1 MTAPRGEA
9 RLLAT
14 QADVRAAAE
23 RLGRAPRIA
32 FDLESNGLF
41 AYRAVVC
48 AVQLASDDE
57 IAVVDTLATP
67 VTGIGELL
75 ASPATGKIVHDVS
88 FDARVLAEA
97 GVRLANVQDTSIA
110 ARMLGRT
117 ATGLASLLASELG
130 ITLDKK
136 MQHHDWTQRP
146 IDRAGLAYLAGD
158 VIHLPA
164 LCDRLWAEVE
174 ARGISEAVDE
184 ETRYRLR
191 QAITSAESAGDDV
204 RPPYV
209 RLKGIDKV
217 DPMELPILKRLAD
230 ARERKARELDV
241 PPYKVLGP
249 DLLFAIAR
257 TRPTTESEL
266 AKIPG
271 AASGR
276 RARSLALELL
286 RAVKDG
292 LAEEGRIPEEERL
305 FVHPPRLPQAQQK
318 ARRAREQRLT
328 AWRRAQA
335 KAREVDEQVVL
346 PGHCLQD
353 LASLE
358 TATELAIA
366 SVPGIGAFRL
376 ARDGEALLATLR
388 DDAPDAGD
396 ASGVHAGG
404 DASS

>member
-1 MTAPRGEA
+1 MTDARGEA
-9 RLLAT
+9 SLLAT
-14 QADVRAAAE
+14 AHEVRAAAL

-41 AYRAVVC
+41 AYRAIVC
-48 AVQLASDDE
+48 AVQLASEDE
-57 IAVVDTLATP
+57 VAVVDTLATS
-67 VTGIGELL
+67 VTGIGDLL
-75 ASPATGKIVHDVS
+75 ASPDTIKIVHDVS

-97 GVRLANVQDTSIA
+97 GVRLANVRDTSIA
-110 ARMLGRT
+110 ARMLGRS

-130 ITLDKK
+130 ITIDKK
-136 MQHHDWTQRP
+136 MQHHDWTRRP

-164 LCDRLWAEVE
+164 LCDRLWAEVDE
-174 ARGISEAVDE
+174 RGIAEAVDE

-191 QAITSAESAGDDV
+191 QAAASAETAGDDA

-217 DPMELPILKRLAD
+217 DPLELPILKRLAD
-230 ARERKARELDV
+230 VRERKARELDV

-257 TRPTTESEL
+257 KRPQTESEL
-266 AKIPG
+266 SKIPG
-271 AASGR
+271 AASGH
-276 RARSLALELL
+276 RARSLGGEIL
-286 RAVKDG
+286 RAVRDG
-292 LAEEGRIPEEERL
+292 LADEGRIPEEDRL
-305 FVHPPRLPQAQQK
+305 LIHPPRLPQAQQK

-353 LASLE
+353 LASLDE
-358 TATELAIA
+358 PTELAVA
-366 SVPGIGAFRL
+366 GVPGIGDFRI
-376 ARDGEALLATLR
+376 ARDGEALLAVLR
-388 DDAPDAGD
+388 SD
-396 ASGVHAGG
+396 ASEAAFAHAGG